1 MGIVESAVKRLLS
14 TPGVVG
20 CWVLPDED
28 RDSVRQLE
36 TDANSHLTLP
46 GLDLVNEGIR
56 DVLDRQHVMIISHSA
71 QLRHPPGP
79 IIVICDGDRVVGEE
93 VWKPSQL
100 EELSKDS
107 RALFLGKS
115 LVLYRDKLAE
125 ARGKPL
131 KLTYRA
137 LPFPELEEVPGVRDV
152 VSVTITIPVHSE
164 FSKKAGWDPNNP
176 DLGTVLIGFKESK

>member
-1 MGIVESAVKRLLS
+1 MDIVESAVKRLVS

-28 RDSVRQLE
+28 RESIRQIE
-36 TDANSHLTLP
+36 TDANRRLGLP
-46 GLDLVNEGIR
+46 GLELINAGIE
-56 DVLDRQHVMIISHSA
+56 DILGRQRVVIISHSA

-176 DLGTVLIGFKESK
+176 DLGTVSIGFNESR